1 MRIIIRRSYH
11 KMDTSPATLEDLDKK
26 TDQEIAVL
34 VLSDKEA
41 FAVLIRRYERALLRY
56 VARLGLAGEEDRVD
70 VVQNTFIKAYRNI
83 VNFDTSL
90 TFSTWLYRIAHNETI
105 SFFRSKKVR
114 PEGNSVDNAE
124 EFLDKIYDDG
134 DRADI
139 AENINKKINA
149 LHVNAA
155 LSKIDEKY
163 RNILILRYFEDRDY
177 AEISDILEI
186 PSGSVATLIHRAK
199 KQLATYVEHL
209 HTDENKVKNSNDAES
224 KDKKGEGKSFLRIP
238 SLADLSQ
245 LPFIRK
251 KSPQSPESPET
262 SESPGGVPE
271 EVMAADNEEEIKV
284 EYEEKINTK

>member
-1 MRIIIRRSYH
+1 
-11 KMDTSPATLEDLDKK
+11 MDTSPVRLEDLDQK

-56 VARLGLAGEEDRVD
+56 VARLGLAIEEDRVD

-83 VNFDTSL
+83 VSFDPKL

-134 DRADI
+134 DKADI

-186 PSGSVATLIHRAK
+186 PQGSVATLIHRAK
-199 KQLATYVEHL
+199 KQLAKYVEYL
-209 HTDENKVKNSNDAES
+209 HEDEDKLKKDEGS
-224 KDKKGEGKSFLRIP
+224 KPFLGIQIP
-238 SLADLSQ
+238 KISDLTQ

-251 KSPQSPESPET
+251 KEIDKMEDEDERIKNDDT
-262 SESPGGVPE
+262 
-271 EVMAADNEEEIKV
+271 DNEEIEMKEEIKV
-284 EYEEKINTK
+284 EYEEKINIK